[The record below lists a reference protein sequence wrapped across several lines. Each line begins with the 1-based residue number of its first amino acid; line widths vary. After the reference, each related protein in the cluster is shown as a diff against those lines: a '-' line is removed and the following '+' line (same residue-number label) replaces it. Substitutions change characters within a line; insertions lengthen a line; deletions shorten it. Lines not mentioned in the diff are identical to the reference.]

1 MWVRNKDG
9 IMENVNLSNC
19 FQEKDKFKKMT
30 FILTNKMLYNYEL
43 QKKRTQEDF
52 IRLLCELSLS

>member
-43 QKKRTQEDF
+43 QKQRTQEDF
-52 IRLLCELSLS
+52 IRLLCELSLN

>member
-43 QKKRTQEDF
+43 QKQRTQEDF